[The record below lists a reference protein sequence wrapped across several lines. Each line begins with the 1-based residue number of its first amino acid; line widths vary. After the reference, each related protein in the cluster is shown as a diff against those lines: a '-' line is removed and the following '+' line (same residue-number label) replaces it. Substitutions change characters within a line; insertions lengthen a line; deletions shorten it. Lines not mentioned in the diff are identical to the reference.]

1 MAYDPS
7 TPVGYVRLTIGDT
20 SDDPAQQ
27 VFTDDEIAAFLAV
40 EGGQLSA
47 AARALDIIADSEVR
61 LSKAIR
67 TQDLATDG
75 AKVADSMR
83 KHAAS
88 LRAQAAA
95 AGEGEG
101 DAEDDWAIAQF
112 TKRPTAPELAG
123 FRRFG
128 DGWLN

>member
-1 MAYDPS
+1 MYDPTS
-7 TPVGYVRLTIGDT
+7 DVGYVRLTIGDT
-20 SDDPAQQ
+20 IVDPAGQ
-27 VFTDDEIAAFLAV
+27 VFTDAEIGAFLKR
-40 EGGQLSA
+40 EGGPLSA
-47 AARALDIIADSEVR
+47 AARALDIIADSEAR

-88 LRAQAAA
+88 LRAQAKA
-95 AGEGEG
+95 AGEGVD
-101 DAEDDWAIAQF
+101 DAEDDWAIATF